1 MQALAGG
8 VVHLGFFS
16 TRVGSKGGP
25 WRGSLSNLPYSPRPR
40 TAIFFANT
48 KVLLISMV
56 KTYLAMLMD
65 PKQRLFP
72 QFLILSMDQIS
83 LSLFQILNMF
93 LGHNKINLSLG
104 TLIAF
109 LSESFYLRFLALIP
123 LVLYGR
129 THLSLLSPLR
139 WTLFFLMNYMGI
151 SLLMLLSYHSQ
162 PICFRMFIF
171 ISCDSRSSI

>member
-1 MQALAGG
+1 MFKYFPLMTPNAGSCWWGCASG
-8 VVHLGFFS
+8 VFLN
-16 TRVGSKGGP
+16 KGGFQ
-25 WRGSLSNLPYSPRPR
+25 RGTLKRFPSNLPYSPRPR
-40 TAIFFANT
+40 TAIFFGNT

-65 PKQRLFP
+65 PKQRLFT

-109 LSESFYLRFLALIP
+109 LSESFYLRFSALIP

-139 WTLFFLMNYMGI
+139 
-151 SLLMLLSYHSQ
+151 
-162 PICFRMFIF
+162 
-171 ISCDSRSSI
+171 